1 MKTSTLQRV
10 VRKLL
15 IVAALLMGTHANA
28 ALNAISVTSN
38 PNQTGT
44 VNAPLPVNFVFTMQ
58 VTPTFQGGNPF
69 PLPVQVLSLRGE
81 LEAPGL
87 APITINTQ
95 AGQPFIAFPGDPNNG
110 FQPTTIS
117 VNETVL
123 VPAAFI
129 NTAIGAGVNS
139 FTFTRTFEEIDP
151 QLQSPLGPTVTMNG
165 TVALQAAP
173 GNPVANALP
182 ANPQS
187 NPEILRVDLGFA
199 QGEATEV
206 TDLDSELYAY
216 AELTYRQSGLLD
228 AVWEVA
234 EPTSMGG
241 VPVFRPL
248 NNVRR
253 LLPLGGR
260 LLLRSPA
267 LPTHFTGVYLLRFRV
282 QDPNFAQGEPLV
294 RYAVINRQQ
303 PLSMLTASGPQR
315 CEIGEASEFNWLAVD
330 GAAAYQLEFFEQ
342 TPQLRGN
349 NQPLTGVLVPGSEL
363 SARMSA
369 LVYQHLQSDRQ
380 YYWRITAF
388 DAAGRV
394 IARSEPASVALL
406 ANQKALEGIR

>member
-1 MKTSTLQRV
+1 MNMTTILRFGA
-10 VRKLL
+10 KLL
-15 IVAALLMGTHANA
+15 AASAMLFSLHANA
-28 ALNAISVTSN
+28 ALNAVNVTVN

-44 VNAPLPVNFVFTMQ
+44 VNAPLPVNVSFTIQ
-58 VTPTFQGGNPF
+58 VTPTLPGGALF
-69 PLPVQVLSLRGE
+69 PQPVQVSSFAGRLDAAGV
-81 LEAPGL
+81 AP
-87 APITINTQ
+87 AFINTQ
-95 AGQPFIAFPGDPNNG
+95 VGQSVFAFPGDPNNG
-110 FQPTTIS
+110 FQPVTIT
-117 VNETVL
+117 VNETIA

-129 NTAIGAGVNS
+129 NAAINAGSNT

-173 GNPVANALP
+173 VNPVANALP

-315 CEIGEASEFNWLAVD
+315 CEIGEASEFSWLAVD

-349 NQPLTGVLVPGSEL
+349 NQPLTGVLVPGGEL

-369 LVYQHLQSDRQ
+369 LVYEHLQSDRQ
-380 YYWRITAF
+380 YYWRISAF

-406 ANQKALEGIR
+406 ANPEALEGIR